1 MKKTVLFIVALSLAF
16 TATEAKDKKKK
27 GEAPAVVACK
37 QIFFNGV
44 DSMSY
49 ALGTNVGAGLK
60 KNLAT
65 LPGGK
70 YNEELF
76 LKGFVTTLKGDSALM
91 SDEFVKTF
99 LSKFFAD
106 AQAKELAAKK
116 EVGEKFL
123 AENKV
128 KPGVITTESGLQYQ
142 ILVPAEGLKPKATD
156 SVEVHYQGYLLDGTK
171 FDSSVDRGQPITFP
185 LNQVIPGWTEGVQLM
200 SVGAKYKFFVPYTL
214 GYGEQGTP
222 NGGPIPGFST
232 LIFEVELL
240 KIKSVV
246 EVAPVIAPVAKAKVA
261 PKVIKKATPS
271 KIVKKTK

>member
-27 GEAPAVVACK
+27 KAEAPVVVACT
-37 QIFFNGV
+37 QVFFNSV

-76 LKGFVTTLKGDSALM
+76 LKGFETTLKGDSALM
-91 SDEFVKTF
+91 TDEFVKTF

-106 AQAKELAAKK
+106 AQAKELAEKK
-116 EVGEKFL
+116 EVGDKFL

-128 KPGVITTESGLQYQ
+128 KPGVITTES
-142 ILVPAEGLKPKATD
+142 
-156 SVEVHYQGYLLDGTK
+156 
-171 FDSSVDRGQPITFP
+171 
-185 LNQVIPGWTEGVQLM
+185 
-200 SVGAKYKFFVPYTL
+200 
-214 GYGEQGTP
+214 
-222 NGGPIPGFST
+222 
-232 LIFEVELL
+232 
-240 KIKSVV
+240 
-246 EVAPVIAPVAKAKVA
+246 
-261 PKVIKKATPS
+261 
-271 KIVKKTK
+271 